1 MVDFNPN
8 NYYVPF
14 IVCVQIMP
22 ITLRAGGSNELRLKH
37 FTEALR
43 DPKSGLTYAAL
54 TCHVMVLKFSSLFCG
69 THYIKVL
76 VVVDLNGLSIF
87 KEERGVKMRLV
98 VYCVVRACL
107 EQLKISAN

>member
-1 MVDFNPN
+1 
-8 NYYVPF
+8 
-14 IVCVQIMP
+14 MP
-22 ITLRAGGSNELRLKH
+22 ITLRAGGPSELRLEH

-43 DPKSGLTYAAL
+43 DLKSGLTYAAL
-54 TCHVMVLKFSSLFCG
+54 TCHVMVLKSVFFFLW
-69 THYIKVL
+69 HALKVL